1 MNIAPDSPGSRLGS
15 FIIGQSAARGLFP
28 ISGGAFR
35 QAGNVAL
42 ELLAQGG

>member
-1 MNIAPDSPGSRLGS
+1 MNIAQDSPGSRLGS

-35 QAGNVAL
+35 QPGNVAF
-42 ELLAQGG
+42 ELLA